1 MNDIYF
7 IAYFILIIGII
18 SDLLP
23 KINKI
28 FKIYTTEPL
37 LVNEYSK
44 DTIIV
49 NIYKNICFLFYMI
62 INNLYILI
70 IYSSLILVFNVSILY
85 IKYKSEII
93 KRSSSQTNL
102 VEMSDIEMSD
112 S

>member
-28 FKIYTTEPL
+28 FKIYTTEPI

-49 NIYKNICFLFYMI
+49 NIYSFSFQ
-62 INNLYILI
+62 
-70 IYSSLILVFNVSILY
+70 ILVFHYKFELFIQNSSFSFKFYFPFQIHSI
-85 IKYKSEII
+85 
-93 KRSSSQTNL
+93 
-102 VEMSDIEMSD
+102 
-112 S
+112 